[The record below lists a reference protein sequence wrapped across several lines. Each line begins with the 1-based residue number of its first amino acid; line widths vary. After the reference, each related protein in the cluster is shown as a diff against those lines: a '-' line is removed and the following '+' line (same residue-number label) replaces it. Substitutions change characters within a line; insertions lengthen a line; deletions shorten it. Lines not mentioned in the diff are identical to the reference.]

1 MQLSDSQSREP
12 FSKRSVNF
20 NWGSEK
26 VRGLNIGG
34 WLLLEPWITPSIF
47 ESVDQ
52 SLGIV
57 DEYTLTEKLGSDAA
71 YNILKPH
78 VRLHINDSDL
88 DITNVLCSGTAGVPS
103 QTSRKLQMPAS
114 IWFGYRSDIGL
125 THSMLE
131 SHTLKVQRHTL
142 MLLST
147 GLEAQD

>member
-78 VRLHINDSDL
+78 VRLRINGSDL
-88 DITNVLCSGTAGVPS
+88 DITNVL
-103 QTSRKLQMPAS
+103 
-114 IWFGYRSDIGL
+114 
-125 THSMLE
+125 
-131 SHTLKVQRHTL
+131 
-142 MLLST
+142 
-147 GLEAQD
+147 